1 MELGTVN
8 DTKGV
13 YSRECAAW
21 SGQERGLSTAGELVG
36 KHCVGVRKAGRRKA
50 RQKNRFI
57 G

>member
-21 SGQERGLSTAGELVG
+21 SGQERGLSTAGELVR